1 MRSWLAPLLVL
12 GISACG
18 GEEAP
23 LPATSPPPAPAPA
36 PTPAPDPEPT
46 DDEAAGSLR
55 GDERAGARVYQQFCA
70 TCHGPEGRGDGPAAL
85 TEPRPADHTDAAYMG
100 SLSDEHLYQ
109 VISKGG
115 ASVGK
120 SPLMAP
126 WGAVLSDEQIRDVL
140 AFVRLLSGT

>member
-1 MRSWLAPLLVL
+1 
-12 GISACG
+12 
-18 GEEAP
+18 
-23 LPATSPPPAPAPA
+23 
-36 PTPAPDPEPT
+36 
-46 DDEAAGSLR
+46 
-55 GDERAGARVYQQFCA
+55 
-70 TCHGPEGRGDGPAAL
+70 
-85 TEPRPADHTDAAYMG
+85 MG
-100 SLSDEHLYQ
+100 SLSDEYLYQ